1 MIKDPWRFRPPH
13 YLLLALLSMVGLR
26 YLFPY
31 PLPVPSPFHLLAVP
45 LLIAGLVLI
54 VAPAW
59 EFHRR
64 ETALDPF
71 GEASVLVTDGWFRYS
86 RNPIYT
92 GMVLVLLAAAL
103 GLHAWAPLI
112 VVPIFVAIIRTRF
125 IRMEERFLS
134 QKFGETYRQYC
145 SQVRRWI

>member
-13 YLLLALLSMVGLR
+13 YFLLALLAMVALR

-31 PLPVPSPFHLLAVP
+31 PLPVPPPFHLLAVP

-59 EFHRR
+59 EFQRR
-64 ETALDPF
+64 QTAIDPF

-86 RNPIYT
+86 RNPIYV
-92 GMVLVLLAAAL
+92 GMTIVLLAAAL
-103 GLHAWAPLI
+103 GLRAWAPL
-112 VVPIFVAIIRTRF
+112 VVIPIFVAVIRLKF
-125 IRMEERFLS
+125 IRMEERFLA